1 MKISNLPDREFKVM
15 GANTLKYLRRRLDEQ
30 KERLGM
36 LWNSFGE
43 DSITLTPQ
51 VDKDITHTQTHSS
64 GQDH

>member
-1 MKISNLPDREFKVM
+1 MKISSLPDREFKVM
-15 GANTLKYLRRRLDEQ
+15 GANMLKYLRRRLDGQ

-36 LWNSFGE
+36 LWNSFE

-51 VDKDITHTQTHSS
+51 VDKDITHMQTHNS

>member
-15 GANTLKYLRRRLDEQ
+15 GANMLKYLRRRLDEQ
-30 KERLGM
+30 KEKLGM

-51 VDKDITHTQTHSS
+51 VDKDITHTQTHNS